1 MADKP
6 TTHIIRDVQALYPK
20 INQTY
25 KYDSKAGERGRT
37 VPCPASDDGAKYE
50 MSFKMTK
57 PQAQALY
64 AVMEAAYKEAASK
77 EEKWPEALP
86 KPAEVFKKDDKD
98 SGMFVGKTALK
109 GKYGN
114 QFTDPPMQVDSKNKK
129 LPPDFELT
137 TGSRVNLSVV
147 LVPYSMN
154 GHGVSLRLK
163 AVQVLELAE
172 RKAYSPFDIE
182 DEGFSVDDTGA
193 TGFEDIAASADIEP
207 DEISEEVAEPKKVKK
222 KKAEAAPAPDQ
233 DLQGILDDWADDD
246 AA

>member
-1 MADKP
+1 
-6 TTHIIRDVQALYPK
+6 
-20 INQTY
+20 
-25 KYDSKAGERGRT
+25 
-37 VPCPASDDGAKYE
+37 

-77 EEKWPEALP
+77 EEKWPAAIP
-86 KPAEVFKKDDKD
+86 KPAEVFKKDEKD
-98 SGMFVGKTALK
+98 SSMFVGKTALK

-114 QFTDPPMQVDSKNKK
+114 QFTDPPMQVDSKNQK
-129 LPPDFELT
+129 LPPEFELT

-172 RKAYSPFDIE
+172 RKPYSPFDIE

-207 DEISEEVAEPKKVKK
+207 DEVSEEVAEPKKVKK
-222 KKAEAAPAPDQ
+222 KKAEAAPAEDP
-233 DLQGILDDWADDD
+233 DLQGILEDWADDD

>member
-57 PQAQALY
+57 PQGKLCTLSWKPHIKRQRA
-64 AVMEAAYKEAASK
+64 K

-86 KPAEVFKKDDKD
+86 KPVEVFKKDDKD
-98 SGMFVGKTALK
+98 SSMFVGKTALK

-154 GHGVSLRLK
+154 AWWYRYDKSGTSAR
-163 AVQVLELAE
+163 AC
-172 RKAYSPFDIE
+172 RK
-182 DEGFSVDDTGA
+182 
-193 TGFEDIAASADIEP
+193 
-207 DEISEEVAEPKKVKK
+207 K
-222 KKAEAAPAPDQ
+222 
-233 DLQGILDDWADDD
+233 GILAF
-246 AA
+246 

>member
-1 MADKP
+1 MANKP
-6 TTHIIRDVQALYPK
+6 TMHIIRDVQALYPK

-25 KYDSKAGERGRT
+25 KFDKKAGDKGRT
-37 VPCPASDDGAKYE
+37 VSCPASDDGAKYE

-64 AVMEAAYKEAASK
+64 AVMEAAYKEEASK
-77 EEKWPEALP
+77 SDWDEAFP
-86 KPAEVFKKDDKD
+86 KPAQVFKKDDKD
-98 SGMFVGKTALK
+98 DMFIGDTRLK

-114 QFTDPPMQVDSKNKK
+114 QFTEPPMQVDAKNKK

-137 TGSRVNLSVV
+137 TGSKVNLSVV
-147 LVPYSMN
+147 LVPYNMN
-154 GHGVSLRLK
+154 SGHGVSLRLK

-182 DEGFSVDDTGA
+182 DEGFSVDDTDA

-207 DEISEEVAEPKKVKK
+207 DEVSEEVAEPKKVKK
-222 KKAEAAPAPDQ
+222 KKAEAAPAEDP
-233 DLQGILDDWADDD
+233 DLQGILEDWADDD

>member
-1 MADKP
+1 MANKP
-6 TTHIIRDVQALYPK
+6 TMHIIRDVQALYPK

-25 KYDSKAGERGRT
+25 KFDKKAGDKGRT

-64 AVMEAAYKEAASK
+64 AVMEAAYKEEASK
-77 EEKWPEALP
+77 SDWDEAFP
-86 KPAEVFKKDDKD
+86 KPAQVFKKDDKD
-98 SGMFVGKTALK
+98 DMFIGDTRLK

-114 QFTDPPMQVDSKNKK
+114 QFTEPPMQVDAKNKK

-137 TGSRVNLSVV
+137 TGSKVNLSVV
-147 LVPYSMN
+147 LVPYNMN
-154 GHGVSLRLK
+154 SGHGVSLRLK

-182 DEGFSVDDTGA
+182 DEGFSVDDTDA

-207 DEISEEVAEPKKVKK
+207 DEVSEEVAEPKKVKK
-222 KKAEAAPAPDQ
+222 KKAEAAPAEDP
-233 DLQGILDDWADDD
+233 DLQGILEDWADDD

>member
-1 MADKP
+1 MANKP

-37 VPCPASDDGAKYE
+37 VPCPASDEGAKYE
-50 MSFKMTK
+50 TSFKMTK

-77 EEKWPEALP
+77 QSDWPQALP
-86 KPAEVFKKDDKD
+86 KPAEIFKKDAKD
-98 SGMFVGKTALK
+98 GMFIGDARLK

-114 QFTDPPMQVDSKNKK
+114 QLTEPPMQVDSKNTK

-147 LVPYSMN
+147 LVPYSMRE
-154 GHGVSLRLK
+154 HGVSLRLK

-172 RKAYSPFDIE
+172 RKAYSPFDVE

-193 TGFEDIAASADIEP
+193 TGFEDVVASADIEP
-207 DEISEEVAEPKKVKK
+207 DEVSEEVAEPKKVKK

>member
-1 MADKP
+1 MANKP

-25 KYDSKAGERGRT
+25 KYDSKAGDRGRT
-37 VPCPASDDGAKYE
+37 VPCPASDDGARYE

-77 EEKWPEALP
+77 EEKWPAAIP
-86 KPAEVFKKDDKD
+86 KPAEVFKKDEKD
-98 SGMFVGKTALK
+98 SSMFVGKTALK

-114 QFTDPPMQVDSKNKK
+114 QFTDPPMQVDSKNQK
-129 LPPDFELT
+129 LPPEFELT

-172 RKAYSPFDIE
+172 RKPYSPFDIE

-207 DEISEEVAEPKKVKK
+207 DEVSEEVAEPKKVKK
-222 KKAEAAPAPDQ
+222 KKAEAAPAEDP
-233 DLQGILDDWADDD
+233 DLQGILEDWADDD

>member
-1 MADKP
+1 MANKP

-25 KYDSKAGERGRT
+25 KYDSKAGDRGRT
-37 VPCPASDDGAKYE
+37 VPCPASDDGARYE

-77 EEKWPEALP
+77 EEKWPAAIP

-98 SGMFVGKTALK
+98 SSMFVGKTALK

-114 QFTDPPMQVDSKNKK
+114 QFTDPPMQVDSKNQK
-129 LPPDFELT
+129 LPPEFELT

-172 RKAYSPFDIE
+172 RKPYSPFDIE

-207 DEISEEVAEPKKVKK
+207 DEVSEEVAEPKKVKK
-222 KKAEAAPAPDQ
+222 KKAEAAPAEDP
-233 DLQGILDDWADDD
+233 DLQGILEDWADDD

>member
-1 MADKP
+1 MANKP
-6 TTHIIRDVQALYPK
+6 TTHLIKNVQALYPK

-25 KYDSKAGERGRT
+25 KYDSKAGEKGKT
-37 VPCPASDDGAKYE
+37 VPCPPSDEGAKYE
-50 MSFKMTK
+50 TSFKMTK
-57 PQAQALY
+57 PQAQDLY
-64 AVMEAAYKEAASK
+64 AVMEAAYAEAASK
-77 EEKWPEALP
+77 QSDWPEALL
-86 KPAEVFKKDDKD
+86 KPSEVFKKDDKD
-98 SGMFVGKTALK
+98 GMFIGKAVLK

-114 QFTDPPMQVDSKNKK
+114 QFTDPPMQVDSKNTK

-137 TGSRVNLSVV
+137 TGSRVNFNVV
-147 LVPYSMN
+147 LVPYSMRE
-154 GHGVSLRLK
+154 HGVSLRLK

-172 RKAYSPFDIE
+172 RKPYSPFDVE

-193 TGFEDIAASADIEP
+193 TGFEDVTASADVEP
-207 DEISEEVAEPKKVKK
+207 DEVSEEVAEPKKVKK